1 MTQVTKPI
9 DGLDLGRYE
18 LASPCKTA
26 RLLDLHR
33 SLLPLSLVVSDAGGR
48 VVFGHAW
55 LRQDGASMVGKD
67 AQCLALTEAEAW
79 LLAYRMLDSFQLAG
93 LYEQLALWC
102 QLAKLLSPEELRRQV
117 SFPFSL
123 QEDIAGSLP
132 NLFACA
138 PLRELLEQDALVWQS
153 LFRILVRDRGEWP
166 AWGRFF
172 SLARFSRSR
181 QIALM
186 DALEEIVFRDK
197 GPLGELVERLAGE
210 TSPGPDRAE
219 AIWSQVYA
227 WRYPQT
233 CELEDVWHRQLKDL
247 HLPVEIKLRHAPF
260 FESDRLELSAQFVNF
275 QHFLDFWKPFIS
287 AG

>member
-1 MTQVTKPI
+1 
-9 DGLDLGRYE
+9 
-18 LASPCKTA
+18 
-26 RLLDLHR
+26 
-33 SLLPLSLVVSDAGGR
+33 
-48 VVFGHAW
+48 
-55 LRQDGASMVGKD
+55 
-67 AQCLALTEAEAW
+67 
-79 LLAYRMLDSFQLAG
+79 
-93 LYEQLALWC
+93 
-102 QLAKLLSPEELRRQV
+102 
-117 SFPFSL
+117 
-123 QEDIAGSLP
+123 
-132 NLFACA
+132 
-138 PLRELLEQDALVWQS
+138 
-153 LFRILVRDRGEWP
+153 
-166 AWGRFF
+166 
-172 SLARFSRSR
+172 
-181 QIALM
+181 M